1 MKDFLNRLL
10 STAAENGIEASEA
23 YYVEKESFSL
33 MRCQGDGEYKSNQT
47 RGLGFRGLMNGR
59 MGYASTEAFDDEAI
73 QQLVKG
79 VKESAELC
87 ENDDVQI
94 LYKGG
99 DQLPEIQL
107 YQPQLD
113 QVSAETKLEAAAKL
127 EEMSSGMDERIVNG
141 YYGVETGKVT
151 VRIMN
156 SYGMD
161 RSYTENVCAIFS
173 QPNAK
178 DGECVSSGGYQQL
191 ERDFSKLD
199 VEKVAKEAVKRAVD
213 GLHAQPVPSGVYRI
227 VLDPEAMTSLLG
239 VFATVFS
246 GETEQKGLSLLSGK
260 MGQTVAADCVTLV
273 DDPLMPQCFD
283 SRPFDAEGVP
293 SRRNVLLEKGVFQG
307 FLHNLKTAKKAGVES
322 TGNASKA
329 GFAGAVRVSPS
340 NLYFEKGSISL
351 EQLLKNVGDGIVIND
366 VSGLHAGANPV
377 SGDFSLL
384 AKGYTLKDGKRDKP
398 VERIT
403 VAGNFYELLK
413 NIRCFADDLTFPGG
427 SIGSATVDV
436 GEMTVSGS

>member
-1 MKDFLNRLL
+1 MKDFLDRLI
-10 STAAENGIEASEA
+10 STAAESGIEASEA
-23 YYVEKESFSL
+23 YYVEKESSSL
-33 MRCQGDGEYKSNQT
+33 MRSSGQVEYKSNQT
-47 RGLGFRGLMNGR
+47 RGLGFRGMLNGR

-73 QQLVKG
+73 RQLVKG

-87 ENDDVQI
+87 ENDDVQ
-94 LYKGG
+94 LLHQGG
-99 DQLPEIQL
+99 DQVPQIDL
-107 YQPQLD
+107 YNPALD
-113 QVSAETKLEAAAKL
+113 QVSPEAKQEAASRLDDLA
-127 EEMSSGMDERIVNG
+127 SHMDEHIENG

-151 VRIMN
+151 IRIKN
-156 SYGMD
+156 SLGMD
-161 RSYTENVCAIFS
+161 RSYTDNICALFC
-173 QPNAK
+173 QPNAR
-178 DGECVSSGGYQQL
+178 DGAFVSSGGYMQM
-191 ERDFSKLD
+191 ERDFAKLD
-199 VEKVAKEAVKRAVD
+199 VEKVAREGVKRAVD
-213 GLHAQPVPSGVYRI
+213 GLNAAPVPSGVYHI
-227 VLDPEAMTSLLG
+227 VLDPEAMTSLMG

-260 MGQTVAADCVTLV
+260 IGQTVAADCVTLI
-273 DDPLMPQCFD
+273 DDPLMPGCFD
-283 SRPFDAEGVP
+283 SRPFDAEGVA

-329 GFAGAVRVSPS
+329 GFSGAVRVSPS
-340 NLYFEKGSISL
+340 NLYFEKGNISL
-351 EQLLKNVGDGIVIND
+351 EDMLKNVGDGIVIND

-427 SIGSATVDV
+427 SIGSASVDV